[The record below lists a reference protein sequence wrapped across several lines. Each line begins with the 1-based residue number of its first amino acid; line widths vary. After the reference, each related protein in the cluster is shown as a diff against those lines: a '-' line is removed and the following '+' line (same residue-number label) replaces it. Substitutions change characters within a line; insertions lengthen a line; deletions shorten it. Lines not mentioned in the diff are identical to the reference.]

1 MAVAQDESLVKEE
14 QIVGEN
20 GVETVPSESPRTLG
34 TVTWM
39 CVVISLLSSMLLFA
53 LDNTVVA
60 DIQPKV
66 ILTFGNIDKLPW
78 VSVAFALGGI
88 AVNLFV

>member
-1 MAVAQDESLVKEE
+1 MAAAQDMSLVKEK
-14 QIVGEN
+14 QIGGEI
-20 GVETVPSESPRTLG
+20 GVETMPSESPRTMG
-34 TVTWM
+34 TVTWT